1 MYFDFIT
8 IKISAKIIICIIYAV
23 NFKRY
28 FLQFS
33 LMEDL
38 EKNIELKINQIS
50 QKLKEIRLSKGYTSY
65 ETFAY
70 ENELNRV
77 QYWRIESGRNI
88 TLKTLIKVLEIHKI
102 SLEEFFKDL

>member
-1 MYFDFIT
+1 
-8 IKISAKIIICIIYAV
+8 
-23 NFKRY
+23 
-28 FLQFS
+28 
-33 LMEDL
+33 MEDL

-88 TLKTLIKVLEIHKI
+88 TLKTLIKVLEIHEI